1 MQLINPRNISVE
13 EKVAGR
19 SAKIVFEPLERGY
32 GTTMGNSLR
41 RMLLSSL
48 PGAAVTS
55 VVFDGVSHEYD
66 TIKGVR
72 EDVMDI
78 ILSLK
83 ELDIRMEGDEPAS
96 ISLDVKGSAV
106 ITAGDVKCPAGLM
119 VLNPELVLA
128 HQNDDGHLKVEA
140 IVEKG
145 RGYDAASEREVEDR
159 AVGSLLVDASFSPI
173 NQVATRV
180 ESARVGQRTD
190 YDKLIMDV
198 ETNGSITPKEAIN
211 EAALILEV
219 FVDFSAVTV
228 VDVEDTST
236 EELEELLVQPIEH
249 LDLSVRSMNCLKSD
263 DVFRV
268 GDLVQRSEQEMLRTP
283 NFGRKSL
290 NEIKEVLEHMG
301 LELGMDLPNWPPQED
316 ALPPIEDIPLED
328 APIEDVLVEDA
339 LAEDALVEDVQIK
352 KIPAED

>member
-1 MQLINPRNISVE
+1 MQLINPRNISIE

-32 GTTMGNSLR
+32 GTTIGNSIR

-48 PGAAVTS
+48 PGVAVTS
-55 VVFDGVSHEYD
+55 VIFDGVSHEYD

-78 ILSLK
+78 ILTLK
-83 ELDIRMEGDEPAS
+83 ELDIRMEGDDAAS
-96 ISLDVKGSAV
+96 ITLDMKGPCV
-106 ITAGDVKCPAGLM
+106 VTAGDIQCPAGLM
-119 VLNPELVLA
+119 VLNPELELA
-128 HQNDDGHLKVEA
+128 HLNDDGHLKVEA
-140 IVEKG
+140 LVEKG

-173 NQVATRV
+173 RRVATRV
-180 ESARVGQRTD
+180 EPARVGQRTD
-190 YDKLIMDV
+190 YDKLIMEID
-198 ETNGSITPKEAIN
+198 TNGSLTPEEAIN
-211 EAALILEV
+211 AAASILEAQLAV
-219 FVDFSAVTV
+219 FVDFNAIGKGEEEVE
-228 VDVEDTST
+228 VDNGLDD
-236 EELEELLVQPIEH
+236 LLAQPIEH

-290 NEIKEVLEHMG
+290 NEIKEVLENMG
-301 LELGMDLPNWPPQED
+301 LELGMELENWPPQD
-316 ALPPIEDIPLED
+316 SADSLES
-328 APIEDVLVEDA
+328 
-339 LAEDALVEDVQIK
+339 
-352 KIPAED
+352 